1 MPFWVQ
7 MLLSLAAFAVL
18 LALVAAVWALRGVAQ
33 RAEAVLAIV
42 EQELRPLIG
51 QALALTEDVRGL
63 TREAGRELER
73 VGAVT
78 DRVEDVAT
86 GLRRIIIALGRLT
99 RAGQIVGVA
108 AGLKKG
114 IHVFVHP
121 LRHQRDPHEP
131 RSTRRRAVHG
141 MGIRRLC

>member
-7 MLLSLAAFAVL
+7 MLLSLAAFALL
-18 LALVAAVWALRGVAQ
+18 LALVAAVWALRGLAQ

-42 EQELRPLIG
+42 EQELRPLVG

-78 DRVEDVAT
+78 ERVEDIAT
-86 GLRRIIIALGRLT
+86 GLGRIVMTLGSLT

-114 IHVFVHP
+114 IDVFVHR
-121 LRHQRDPHEP
+121 LRHQGDHHEQ
-131 RSTRRRAVHG
+131 
-141 MGIRRLC
+141 

>member
-1 MPFWVQ
+1 MG
-7 MLLSLAAFAVL
+7 
-18 LALVAAVWALRGVAQ
+18 R
-33 RAEAVLAIV
+33 
-42 EQELRPLIG
+42 RPLPVSE
-51 QALALTEDVRGL
+51 ALALAEDVRGL

-86 GLRRIIIALGRLT
+86 GLGRIIMTLDSLT

-114 IHVFVHP
+114 IDVFVHR
-121 LRHQRDPHEP
+121 LRHQGDHHE
-131 RSTRRRAVHG
+131 
-141 MGIRRLC
+141 

>member
-7 MLLSLAAFAVL
+7 MLLSLAAFALL

-73 VGAVT
+73 LGAVT

-86 GLRRIIIALGRLT
+86 GLGRIIMTLGSLT

-114 IHVFVHP
+114 IDVFVHR
-121 LRHQRDPHEP
+121 LRHQGDQHE
-131 RSTRRRAVHG
+131 
-141 MGIRRLC
+141 

>member
-7 MLLSLAAFAVL
+7 MLLSLAAFAL
-18 LALVAAVWALRGVAQ
+18 LVALVAAVWALRGVAQ

-51 QALALTEDVRGL
+51 QGLALTEDVRGL

-78 DRVEDVAT
+78 DRVEV
-86 GLRRIIIALGRLT
+86 IAAGLGRIVTTVGSLT

-108 AGLKKG
+108 AGLKRG
-114 IHVFVHP
+114 IEVFVHR
-121 LRHQRDPHEP
+121 LRHQGDHHEQ
-131 RSTRRRAVHG
+131 
-141 MGIRRLC
+141 

>member
-7 MLLSLAAFAVL
+7 MLLSLAAFAL
-18 LALVAAVWALRGVAQ
+18 LVALVAAVWALRGVAQ

-51 QALALTEDVRGL
+51 QGLALTEDVRGL

-73 VGAVT
+73 VGAVA
-78 DRVEDVAT
+78 DRVNT
-86 GLRRIIIALGRLT
+86 IAEGLGRFVGTLSGLT

-114 IHVFVHP
+114 IDVFVNRMWH
-121 LRHQRDPHEP
+121 RGDHHE
-131 RSTRRRAVHG
+131 
-141 MGIRRLC
+141 

>member
-7 MLLSLAAFAVL
+7 LLLSLASLALL

-42 EQELRPLIG
+42 EQELRPVIG
-51 QALALTEDVRGL
+51 QALALTEDVRSL
-63 TREAGRELER
+63 TRDASRELDR
-73 VGAVT
+73 VGVLT
-78 DRVEDVAT
+78 DRVDDIAGTV
-86 GLRRIIIALGRLT
+86 GRIVGTLSGLT

-114 IHVFVHP
+114 IDVFVQR
-121 LRHQRDPHEP
+121 LRQQGDHHE
-131 RSTRRRAVHG
+131 
-141 MGIRRLC
+141 

>member
-7 MLLSLAAFAVL
+7 MLLSLAAFAL
-18 LALVAAVWALRGVAQ
+18 LVALVAAVWALRGVAQ

-51 QALALTEDVRGL
+51 QGLALTEDVRGL

-78 DRVEDVAT
+78 DRVEV
-86 GLRRIIIALGRLT
+86 IAAGLGRIVTTVGGLT

-108 AGLKKG
+108 AGLKRG
-114 IHVFVHP
+114 IDVFVHR
-121 LRHQRDPHEP
+121 LRHQGDDHEQ
-131 RSTRRRAVHG
+131 
-141 MGIRRLC
+141 

>member
-7 MLLSLAAFAVL
+7 LLLALAAFALL
-18 LALVAAVWALRGVAQ
+18 LALVAAVWALRRMAQ
-33 RAEAVLAIV
+33 RAEAVLMII

-51 QALALTEDVRGL
+51 QALALTEDVRTL

-78 DRVEDVAT
+78 DRVDDIAT
-86 GLRRIIIALGRLT
+86 GLSRFVGTLSGLT

-114 IHVFVHP
+114 LEVFVHRF
-121 LRHQRDPHEP
+121 RHQGDHHE
-131 RSTRRRAVHG
+131 
-141 MGIRRLC
+141 

>member
-7 MLLSLAAFAVL
+7 LLLSLASLALL

-42 EQELRPLIG
+42 EQELRPVIG
-51 QALALTEDVRGL
+51 QAVALTEDVRSL
-63 TREAGRELER
+63 TRDASRELER

-78 DRVEDVAT
+78 DRVDDIAGAV
-86 GLRRIIIALGRLT
+86 GRIIGTLSGLT

-108 AGLKKG
+108 VGLKKG
-114 IHVFVHP
+114 IDVFVQR
-121 LRHQRDPHEP
+121 LRQGDHHE
-131 RSTRRRAVHG
+131 
-141 MGIRRLC
+141 

>member
-7 MLLSLAAFAVL
+7 MLLSLAAFAL
-18 LALVAAVWALRGVAQ
+18 LVALVAAVWALRGVAQ
-33 RAEAVLAIV
+33 RAEAVLTIV

-86 GLRRIIIALGRLT
+86 GLGRIVMTLGSLT

-114 IHVFVHP
+114 IDVVVHR
-121 LRHQRDPHEP
+121 LRHQGDH
-131 RSTRRRAVHG
+131 HG
-141 MGIRRLC
+141 Q

>member
-7 MLLSLAAFAVL
+7 LVLSLAAFALL

-33 RAEAVLAIV
+33 RAEGVLTIV

-51 QALALTEDVRGL
+51 QALALTEDVRTL
-63 TREAGRELER
+63 TREASRELER

-78 DRVEDVAT
+78 DRVDDIAT
-86 GLRRIIIALGRLT
+86 GLSRFVGTLSSLT

-114 IHVFVHP
+114 LDVFVHRF
-121 LRHQRDPHEP
+121 RHQGDHHE
-131 RSTRRRAVHG
+131 
-141 MGIRRLC
+141 

>member
-7 MLLSLAAFAVL
+7 MLLSLAAFALL

-86 GLRRIIIALGRLT
+86 GLGRIIMTLGSLT

-114 IHVFVHP
+114 IDVFVHR
-121 LRHQRDPHEP
+121 LRHQGDHHE
-131 RSTRRRAVHG
+131 
-141 MGIRRLC
+141 

>member
-7 MLLSLAAFAVL
+7 MLLSLAAFAL
-18 LALVAAVWALRGVAQ
+18 LVALVAAVWALRGVAQ
-33 RAEAVLAIV
+33 RAEAVLTIV

-51 QALALTEDVRGL
+51 QGLALTEDVRGL

-78 DRVEDVAT
+78 DRVEV
-86 GLRRIIIALGRLT
+86 IAAGLGRIVTTVGSLT

-108 AGLKKG
+108 AGLKRG
-114 IHVFVHP
+114 IDVFVLR
-121 LRHQRDPHEP
+121 LRHQGDHHEQ
-131 RSTRRRAVHG
+131 
-141 MGIRRLC
+141 

>member
-7 MLLSLAAFAVL
+7 LLLSLAAFALL
-18 LALVAAVWALRGVAQ
+18 LALVAAVWALRGMAQ
-33 RAEAVLAIV
+33 RAEAVLTII

-51 QALALTEDVRGL
+51 QALALTEDVRTL
-63 TREAGRELER
+63 TREASRELER

-78 DRVEDVAT
+78 DRVDDIAT
-86 GLRRIIIALGRLT
+86 GLSRFVGTLSGLT

-114 IHVFVHP
+114 LEVFVHRF
-121 LRHQRDPHEP
+121 RHQGDHHE
-131 RSTRRRAVHG
+131 
-141 MGIRRLC
+141 